1 MFTKIFCIWKIIF
14 ESYFRKKRI
23 LMLTFD
29 FRLQNCQN
37 FVPYFSET
45 FPALQESWLRACLPV
60 IINLFYGPVTTH
72 ALGYVRWLTMS
83 HRQIGNNREGTL
95 SVFLTSHLSKVEI
108 FSNCYKMGKN
118 NQFLQYFIFFCW
130 WEPTYF
136 FFKRLNIFAKFDL
149 SLQILE
155 SFILK
160 TLRIKKL
167 WGLKSGE
174 WDKFD

>member
-1 MFTKIFCIWKIIF
+1 
-14 ESYFRKKRI
+14 
-23 LMLTFD
+23 MLTFD

-118 NQFLQYFIFFCW
+118 NQFLQYF
-130 WEPTYF
+130 F
-136 FFKRLNIFAKFDL
+136 FFLLVRAHLLFFQTIEHFCKVWLIFKNFGKFHFKD
-149 SLQILE
+149 
-155 SFILK
+155 
-160 TLRIKKL
+160 IKNK
-167 WGLKSGE
+167 E
-174 WDKFD
+174 VMRP